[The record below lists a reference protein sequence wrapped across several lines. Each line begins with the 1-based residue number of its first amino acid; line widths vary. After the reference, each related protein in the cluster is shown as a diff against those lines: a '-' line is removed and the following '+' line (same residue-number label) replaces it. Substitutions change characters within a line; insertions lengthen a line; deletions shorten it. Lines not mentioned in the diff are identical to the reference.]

1 MLAESPSTHC
11 AVIVTCTIRIYD
23 VKHHVYLLG
32 SPHLIVLMASVVV
45 KLHSDVTK
53 KRGRLTDCLYCVS
66 SLIHSVGGVSA
77 IKSINEGITSDKR
90 NN

>member
-11 AVIVTCTIRIYD
+11 AVIVMCTIQIYD

-32 SPHLIVLMASVVV
+32 PPYLIVPMASVDV

-53 KRGRLTDCLYCVS
+53 KRGRLTDC
-66 SLIHSVGGVSA
+66 IVSA
-77 IKSINEGITSDKR
+77 G
-90 NN
+90 